1 MGFIIET
8 YSLYGLP
15 PLPNIYVS
23 IQGSYSVKKN
33 RPVQGH
39 YQIFCTAYFSASK
52 NDPVITEKDMLFQ
65 IQTLPNP
72 ANLYDCIYSY
82 IKGQLDPYYESSQQT
97 SSSDA
102 ASLTLRVPRLVFRDD
117 V

>member
-1 MGFIIET
+1 MGFTIET

-15 PLPNIYVS
+15 PLPNIYCS

-33 RPVQGH
+33 RPVKGY

-65 IQTLPNP
+65 IEALPSP
-72 ANLYDCIYSY
+72 ANIYLTIY
-82 IKGQLDPYYESSQQT
+82 EFLKGDLDAGYNTDKQ
-97 SSSDA
+97 A
-102 ASLTLRVPRLVFRDD
+102 LVFRDD
-117 V
+117 

>member
-1 MGFIIET
+1 MGFTIET

-33 RPVQGH
+33 RPVKGY

-65 IQTLPNP
+65 IETLPSP
-72 ANLYDCIYSY
+72 ANLYISIYDY
-82 IKGQLDPYYESSQQT
+82 VKGQLDPHYLSNQQT
-97 SSSDA
+97 
-102 ASLTLRVPRLVFRDD
+102 LTFTDD
-117 V
+117 

>member
-1 MGFIIET
+1 MGFTIET

-15 PLPNIYVS
+15 PLPNIYCS

-33 RPVQGH
+33 RPVKGY

-65 IQTLPNP
+65 IEVLPNP
-72 ANLYDCIYSY
+72 AVLYKIIYDY
-82 IKGQLDPYYESSQQT
+82 IKGQLDPYYMSNQQT
-97 SSSDA
+97 
-102 ASLTLRVPRLVFRDD
+102 LTFTDD
-117 V
+117 

>member
-1 MGFIIET
+1 MGFTIET
-8 YSLYGLP
+8 YQLLGLP

-33 RPVQGH
+33 RPVKGY

-65 IQTLPNP
+65 IPSLPSP
-72 ANLYDCIYSY
+72 AVLYLIIYDY
-82 IKGQLDPYYESSQQT
+82 IKGQLSEGLPKVDPYYATEQQ
-97 SSSDA
+97 
-102 ASLTLRVPRLVFRDD
+102 VLVFQDD
-117 V
+117 

>member
-1 MGFIIET
+1 MGFTIET

-33 RPVQGH
+33 RPVQGD
-39 YQIFCTAYFSASK
+39 YQIVCTAYFSASI
-52 NDPVITEKDMLFQ
+52 NDPVITQKEMLIE
-65 IQTLPNP
+65 IQALPNP
-72 ANLYDCIYSY
+72 ANLYSTIYEY
-82 IKGQLDPYYESSQQT
+82 IKGQLDPFYLSSQQT

-102 ASLTLRVPRLVFRDD
+102 ERLVFQDD
-117 V
+117 